1 MCELQPDLCGGLVV
15 QTLAIV
21 MCGSGDACKPLN
33 GSTMCVYV
41 TFYHLLLT
49 KRTMLTMLAC
59 HNPDT
64 ICMKWIQLA
73 SS

>member
-41 TFYHLLLT
+41 T
-49 KRTMLTMLAC
+49 C
-59 HNPDT
+59 V
-64 ICMKWIQLA
+64 IC
-73 SS
+73 S